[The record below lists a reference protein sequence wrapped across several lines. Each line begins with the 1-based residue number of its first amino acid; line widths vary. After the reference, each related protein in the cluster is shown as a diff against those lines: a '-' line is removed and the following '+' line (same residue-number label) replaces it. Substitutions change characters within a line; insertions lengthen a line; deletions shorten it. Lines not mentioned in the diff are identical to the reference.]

1 MPGRRNST
9 CRGRE
14 RNGSFL
20 HGFPYNSGA
29 GEPPFSMTFCPWSPP
44 SSPQPFSGP
53 RATGPTLR
61 QEGGSD
67 ETTNKPSVAPSLLP
81 AAFPGFA
88 VWDSKL
94 ILLERAGSDRL
105 YWRPCCPLSQAT
117 SCCTLGRLW
126 ALGSS
131 STRHLPVAP
140 SWQSLASGALPPWAA
155 ASRWAPWPSLK
166 ESSGG
171 EAQSMAGSLASPA
184 GCPRVAGAWVGQE
197 ASLRQCGCRTLPK
210 RSNQH
215 KCHCH
220 HWEGPGALAWLHD
233 LQRGT
238 GTPWALV
245 WLVLWGSV
253 KPGPQFSETERGVQ
267 AWRHPV
273 GSGGRIIPSP
283 LPCPKSSP
291 RIPLPL
297 RTGLWEGGGDTDP
310 APALAGV
317 HFPLQLG

>member
-1 MPGRRNST
+1 MR
-9 CRGRE
+9 
-14 RNGSFL
+14 
-20 HGFPYNSGA
+20 
-29 GEPPFSMTFCPWSPP
+29 
-44 SSPQPFSGP
+44 P
-53 RATGPTLR
+53 RAWQAAWLLR
-61 QEGGSD
+61 LA
-67 ETTNKPSVAPSLLP
+67 TH
-81 AAFPGFA
+81 
-88 VWDSKL
+88 VW
-94 ILLERAGSDRL
+94 
-105 YWRPCCPLSQAT
+105 QA
-117 SCCTLGRLW
+117 
-126 ALGSS
+126 
-131 STRHLPVAP
+131 
-140 SWQSLASGALPPWAA
+140 
-155 ASRWAPWPSLK
+155 
-166 ESSGG
+166 
-171 EAQSMAGSLASPA
+171 
-184 GCPRVAGAWVGQE
+184 AWVGQE

-220 HWEGPGALAWLHD
+220 HWEGPRALARLHD

-310 APALAGV
+310 VPALAGV
-317 HFPLQLG
+317 HFPLQLGWEGREGTICYKVGSKPLGLWAGGRGGRSQGPKAARWPLPPASCGWWCIPRSLS